1 MATVMINSN
10 NEKALFLSLYWAL
23 KTSFLTQIHADITQI
38 HADFSDET
46 ICDHLRLTL
55 RLHSGSMVSVL
66 RLRSGQP

>member
-46 ICDHLRLTL
+46 ICDHLRLICENL
-55 RLHSGSMVSVL
+55 RLEDFFRGL
-66 RLRSGQP
+66 L